1 MSERAQ
7 LHGDLSLSRGAP
19 TRRWMPILAA
29 GLSIGQYARSVMHRV
44 AALTAVLLVAIW
56 ALDGQGY
63 LWPAWA
69 WLGLAVPVLLDLA
82 AGWAWRQSPGAV
94 RRVACVWAL
103 AGVAA
108 VILLLT
114 SLLTWLLAGLGSARH
129 RDGSQQLLALRAAR
143 SGASRLRP
151 PRAEG
156 QGGPAHKHSPAGRR

>member
-7 LHGDLSLSRGAP
+7 LPSDLSLSRGAP

-69 WLGLAVPVLLDLA
+69 WLGLAVPVLLVI
-82 AGWAWRQSPGAV
+82 AGTTGY
-94 RRVACVWAL
+94 AL
-103 AGVAA
+103 LEGW
-108 VILLLT
+108 
-114 SLLTWLLAGLGSARH
+114 SLLDCLYMTVITITTVGFMEGTRSRRWVASSRACSPSA
-129 RDGSQQLLALRAAR
+129 
-143 SGASRLRP
+143 ASSPCSMRRP
-151 PRAEG
+151 R
-156 QGGPAHKHSPAGRR
+156 